1 MNKNNAETE
10 KKIFYNAESWVIKK
24 QLREVGLFR
33 KLIFKVFSAS
43 AAKKM
48 SKLQKK
54 LKQLEKEAKDQERN
68 YILTTKKIL
77 KIKDE

>member
-1 MNKNNAETE
+1 MNKNNSDTE

-24 QLREVGLFR
+24 QLREAGFFR
-33 KLIFKVFSAS
+33 TLIFKVFSAV

-54 LKQLEKEAKDQERN
+54 LKKLEKEAKDQESK